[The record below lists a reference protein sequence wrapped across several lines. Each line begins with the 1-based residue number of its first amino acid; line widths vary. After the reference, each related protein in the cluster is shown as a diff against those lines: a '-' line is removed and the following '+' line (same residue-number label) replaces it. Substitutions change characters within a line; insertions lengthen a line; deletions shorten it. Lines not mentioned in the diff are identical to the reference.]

1 MYAYLK
7 GRLEE
12 LSIGKCIIDVG
23 GVGYLCKISLNTYS
37 ALKDYPIGSE
47 IKLYQYLHVK
57 EDELS
62 LFGFY
67 TEEEK
72 NLFLKFIQVEG
83 IGPKKALEIF
93 NFGKPEEFIEAIENQ
108 DANFFIKVKGI
119 GQKQAQKVILELT
132 GKLGKLSNTNISIKN
147 EIVEGLLTLGFSRG
161 EIEKAINSFNK
172 TNNKKLEE
180 MDFEQAFK
188 NILSLLSKFQ

>member
-7 GRLEE
+7 GKLAE
-12 LSIGKCIIDVG
+12 LAIGKCIIDVS
-23 GVGYLCKISLNTYS
+23 GVGYLCKISLNTYNS
-37 ALKDYPIGSE
+37 LKDYPLGSE
-47 IKLYQYLHVK
+47 IKLYQYLNVK

-72 NLFLKFIQVEG
+72 NLFMKFILVEG

-108 DANFFIKVKGI
+108 DANFFVKVKGI

-132 GKLGKLSNTNISIKN
+132 GKLGKLSSKNISIIN
-147 EIVEGLLTLGFSRG
+147 ELTEGLQTLGFSRV
-161 EIEKAINSFNK
+161 EIEKAINNF
-172 TNNKKLEE
+172 KKQSSKKIEE
-180 MDFEQAFK
+180 MEFEDAFK
-188 NILSLLSKFQ
+188 AVLSLLSKFQ